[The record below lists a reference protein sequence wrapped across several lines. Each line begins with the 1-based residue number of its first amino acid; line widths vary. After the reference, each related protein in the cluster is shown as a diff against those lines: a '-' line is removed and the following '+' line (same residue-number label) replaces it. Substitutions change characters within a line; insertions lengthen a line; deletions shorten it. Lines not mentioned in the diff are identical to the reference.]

1 MRRLGGLLG
10 SRATVS
16 TSKSLTAL
24 DEPAAL
30 QDAMASAAHI
40 MNDDVELAET
50 ELSKGSSPFH
60 KLGLSTALFLR
71 AVLGFEKEVMEKAH
85 ACLMD
90 AEEVASEH
98 QRRAIRDPS
107 KAHQSKIYNPGAE
120 YALCHAES
128 QLMSA
133 VVAVLNESLTE
144 SLKGFYKLRKA
155 FTTLHDI
162 SEQERR
168 YLERTGKG
176 AASSQASVVT
186 SSSSV
191 GGQETPAQS
200 SGVLTPAD
208 SSEEEDEDDFVDAQ
222 ESSPAPDTSPPVY
235 QGDLDGRSMEKLSLE
250 DTVTNKLNS
259 SMAPN
264 GAASDS
270 NAAVAKADQDIDFR
284 TITSDPIDLF
294 IHSGTALCFG
304 LLQVLLSM
312 IPPAFAKLLS
322 LFSFRGDREAGLRML
337 WSASK
342 FKHNINGAMA
352 GLITLGF
359 YNGAVAFCDIL
370 GKGAVPE
377 TRLHDLLREMRDL
390 YPGSKLWL
398 LEEARMLGADKQV
411 EKAIEIVG
419 QGQDSGLKQVN
430 ALRVF
435 ERSLNC
441 MYAHRYEECAQ
452 GFIECV
458 GMNSWSHG
466 MYYYLAG
473 ACYVELYRLHN
484 ESDAKLA
491 EGYAAM
497 AEEYL
502 HIVPQHVGKKGFM
515 GRQLPFDTFVGRKIK
530 KWDHRA
536 EKWHCKFVD
545 AVGVSPVAEMS
556 YFWSG
561 FRRMNASQLQTS
573 LERLAWSED
582 VGRNPHWEQE
592 AADEKATLALLRATC
607 FRFRGEIPQAKG
619 TIAEGVLSHDLAEI
633 KACDLPDTWPLPV
646 AHYELAVC
654 YWDQAGRES
663 GDRATLQKCS
673 DELLKVEKW
682 ESFEL
687 EARVGLKITTGR
699 ETLRKCGV
707 VSS

>member
-10 SRATVS
+10 SRANIS

-24 DEPAAL
+24 DEPAA
-30 QDAMASAAHI
+30 H
-40 MNDDVELAET
+40 VELAEA

-85 ACLMD
+85 ACLTD

-98 QRRAIRDPS
+98 QRRAVRDPS
-107 KAHQSKIYNPGAE
+107 KAHQSKIYSAGAE

-155 FTTLHDI
+155 FATLHDI

-168 YLERTGKG
+168 YLGRTGRG
-176 AASSQASVVT
+176 VGSSQVSVVAP
-186 SSSSV
+186 SS
-191 GGQETPAQS
+191 GRETPGLS

-208 SSEEEDEDDFVDAQ
+208 SGEEEDEDDFVDAK
-222 ESSPAPDTSPPVY
+222 ESGSAPGTPPPTY
-235 QGDLDGRSMEKLSLE
+235 RGGANERSMEKLSLE
-250 DTVTNKLNS
+250 DTVTNRS
-259 SMAPN
+259 N
-264 GAASDS
+264 GGTPPTNTPIESDS
-270 NAAVAKADQDIDFR
+270 ALAQADQEIDFR

-312 IPPAFAKLLS
+312 IPPAFARLLS

-370 GKGAVPE
+370 SPGAVPH
-377 TRLHDLLREMRDL
+377 TRLRNLLREMREL

-398 LEEARMLGADKQV
+398 LEEARMLGADRQV
-411 EKAIEIVG
+411 ERAIAIVD
-419 QGQDSGLKQVN
+419 QGQSSGLKQVN
-430 ALRVF
+430 ALRMF

-441 MYAHRYEECAQ
+441 MYAHRYEMCAQ

-473 ACYVELYRLHN
+473 SCYVELYRLHKG
-484 ESDAKLA
+484 SDAKLA
-491 EGYAAM
+491 EGYAAK

-502 HIVPQHVGKKGFM
+502 HVVPQHVGKKGFM
-515 GRQLPFDTFVGRKIK
+515 GKQLPFDTFVGRKIK
-530 KWDHRA
+530 KWDFRA
-536 EKWHCKFVD
+536 EKWGCKMVD
-545 AVGVSPVAEMS
+545 AVGVSPVEEMA

-561 FRRMNASQLQTS
+561 FRRRNVEQLRTS

-582 VGRNPHWEQE
+582 VKANPHWEQE
-592 AADEKATLALLRATC
+592 SADEKATLAMLRATC
-607 FRFRGEIPQAKG
+607 FRFLGEIPKAKT
-619 TIAEGVLSHDLAEI
+619 TITEGVFSHDLVEV
-633 KACDLPDTWPLPV
+633 KACDFPDTWSLPV

-654 YWDQAGRES
+654 CWDEAGGQD

-673 DELLKVEKW
+673 DSLLKVERW
-682 ESFEL
+682 ESYEL

-699 ETLRKCGV
+699 ETLRKCGI
-707 VSS
+707 SSP